1 MIPSP
6 CCLESL
12 EVNDLPLVER
22 LFSESKVRAFLG
34 GSIAPSLARQRA
46 LEFVLQSERAWAVRS
61 ASGNSGLLGVVLLD
75 RHHDLEDIEVSYLFL
90 PEHWGRGYASAAVRQ
105 VLAHAFGTIG
115 LCRVVAE
122 TQSANAASVRLLERL
137 GFRLLRKVVR
147 FGAEQSIYLAEP
159 LSSIHAAT

>member
-1 MIPSP
+1 M
-6 CCLESL
+6 
-12 EVNDLPLVER
+12 
-22 LFSESKVRAFLG
+22 
-34 GSIAPSLARQRA
+34 
-46 LEFVLQSERAWAVRS
+46 
-61 ASGNSGLLGVVLLD
+61 LGVVLLD